1 MLPLMATK
9 SKNLLGSIYH
19 NKARKNYR
27 FRYGRDGTVRVFKL
41 KRDAEAYQV
50 EFTKKLKADG
60 TSAVD
65 TMKASREAQQAFE
78 TLAKHKLP
86 ASALVDAVNLYVAQT
101 NPSSRHLTFSEALS
115 AVRKTDRFNDLAK
128 GTRADYNSRWTR
140 LEVFLEGKK
149 LAEIT
154 PSLLET
160 FLKKKCA
167 ASTRFKF
174 YAAINVLWET
184 YFIGT
189 KRVTKF
195 NPLKELPDPPQK
207 PSSKRKEPYTCS
219 EVFQLL
225 DAVEHPQIDRNDVAD
240 IVKAVDVFPKLAVA
254 LNIAFYTGMRTS
266 ELCRLQLK
274 DFMRGSVIDWE
285 NNPKITLADSKTK
298 EKREKGI
305 LVPPCLVKYLK
316 GNSYFNSL
324 SAEDRIYPHTPRTL
338 KEAMKERALVSGVT
352 WKGAATTRTTFGTHA
367 VDGLFNSI
375 SQTARQLGHSTNE
388 TSLKHYVKY
397 ASTEDCKRY
406 FQRGL

>member
-19 NKARKNYR
+19 NKTRKNYR

-140 LEVFLEGKK
+140 LEGFLTGKK

-219 EVFQLL
+219 EVFKLL

-240 IVKAVDVFPKLAVA
+240 IVKAAEVFPKLAVA
-254 LNIAFYTGMRTS
+254 LNIAFYTGLRTS

>member
-1 MLPLMATK
+1 MATK

-19 NKARKNYR
+19 NKTRKTYR
-27 FRYGRDGTVRVFKL
+27 FRYGRDGAVKMFKR
-41 KRDAEAYQV
+41 KCDAKAYQV

-60 TSAVD
+60 TSAVE
-65 TMKASREAQQAFE
+65 TMKASSEAKQAFSVL
-78 TLAKHKLP
+78 TKHGLP
-86 ASALVDAVNLYVAQT
+86 ASALVDAVNLYVTQT
-101 NPSSRHLTFSEALS
+101 NPSSRHLTFSEAL
-115 AVRKTDRFNDLAK
+115 AEVRKTDRFNRLAK

-140 LEVFLEGKK
+140 LEVFLKGKK

-154 PSLLET
+154 PTLLET
-160 FLKKKCA
+160 FLKKKCS

-174 YAAINVLWET
+174 YAATNVLWET

-189 KRVTKF
+189 RRVTKF

-207 PSSKRKEPYTCS
+207 PSSERKEPYTCS
-219 EVFQLL
+219 EAFKLL
-225 DAVEHPQIDRNDVAD
+225 NATERPKIDRNNVAD
-240 IVKAVDVFPKLAVA
+240 LARANMVLPKLAVA
-254 LNIAFYTGMRTS
+254 LNIAFYTGLRTS

-274 DFMRGSVIDWE
+274 DFMRGSEIDWK
-285 NNPKITLADSKTK
+285 NHPNITLPDSKTK

-324 SAEDRIYPHTPRTL
+324 AAEDRIYPHTPRTL
-338 KEAMKERALVSGVT
+338 KEAMKERCLAAGVT
-352 WKGAATTRTTFGTHA
+352 WKGAATTRATFGTHA

-388 TSLKHYVKY
+388 TSLKHYVNY
-397 ASTEDCKRY
+397 ASTRDCKRY

>member
-1 MLPLMATK
+1 MATK

-19 NKARKNYR
+19 NKTRKNYR

-189 KRVTKF
+189 KRITKF

-219 EVFQLL
+219 EVFKLL
-225 DAVEHPQIDRNDVAD
+225 DAVERPQIDRNDVAD
-240 IVKAVDVFPKLAVA
+240 IVKAAEVFPKLAVA

-274 DFMRGSVIDWE
+274 DFMRGAVIDWE

-367 VDGLFNSI
+367 VDGLFKSI